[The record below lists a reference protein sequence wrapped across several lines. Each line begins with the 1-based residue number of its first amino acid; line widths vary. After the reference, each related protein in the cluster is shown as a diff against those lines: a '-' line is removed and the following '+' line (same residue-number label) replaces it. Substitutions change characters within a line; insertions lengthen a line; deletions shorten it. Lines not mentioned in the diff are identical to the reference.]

1 MRNKKP
7 FLDGLS
13 GRATSDSSG
22 NTKQERNTY
31 FVPHCCPVCVYIS
44 LFDNIN
50 LLTAIRLIFLQGRK
64 KKSPFF
70 VYLKEMVQSYKK
82 PTTKTKKCNFF
93 KIFYFLVAEMADVLK
108 E

>member
-7 FLDGLS
+7 FLDELS
-13 GRATSDSSG
+13 GKATSDSSS

-50 LLTAIRLIFLQGRK
+50 LLTSHTANLSSGSK
-64 KKSPFF
+64 EEVPFF
-70 VYLKEMVQSYKK
+70 RVSQRDGAKLQKTDNKNKK
-82 PTTKTKKCNFF
+82 
-93 KIFYFLVAEMADVLK
+93 M
-108 E
+108 